1 MKSDKGLGMP
11 RIKETGI
18 ILRNP
23 APQFKSEQA
32 WMPGLV
38 QLGDKEFLC
47 VFKRAAAIEA
57 VECYFA
63 RCRSTDGG
71 KTYVDEGVLWGP
83 EGDDKSYSYGY
94 AYPELIADGTLLLT
108 GYRWDRSGQ
117 DRHIYNPDTL
127 GAVPVDTLIFRSADG
142 GHTWSP
148 PQVVNSPDGRMGN
161 ASGRVVPLKDGRLL
175 LPFETWKPYD
185 DPNPPMQSSLA
196 LFSSDSGRT
205 WDEYAVVAHDLEGRL
220 LHWNGM
226 FTRLQDDRLFVM
238 YWTKDYHTGQDLT
251 VHATYSED
259 EGRTWVEPYDTGI
272 EGQMGS
278 SIDVGGGR
286 VLAVYNRRD
295 VDNPGTYAVISE
307 DGGRTWPPLEEHL
320 VVWDARS
327 RDIMGSRDQEDKSIY
342 EEGLFAFG
350 KPDAHLLPN
359 GEVYVGYWC
368 TSGFVCQLHWCRL
381 QVE

>member
-1 MKSDKGLGMP
+1 
-11 RIKETGI
+11 
-18 ILRNP
+18 
-23 APQFKSEQA
+23 
-32 WMPGLV
+32 
-38 QLGDKEFLC
+38 
-47 VFKRAAAIEA
+47 
-57 VECYFA
+57 
-63 RCRSTDGG
+63 
-71 KTYVDEGVLWGP
+71 
-83 EGDDKSYSYGY
+83 
-94 AYPELIADGTLLLT
+94 
-108 GYRWDRSGQ
+108 
-117 DRHIYNPDTL
+117 
-127 GAVPVDTLIFRSADG
+127 
-142 GHTWSP
+142 
-148 PQVVNSPDGRMGN
+148 
-161 ASGRVVPLKDGRLL
+161 
-175 LPFETWKPYD
+175 
-185 DPNPPMQSSLA
+185 
-196 LFSSDSGRT
+196 
-205 WDEYAVVAHDLEGRL
+205 
-220 LHWNGM
+220 M